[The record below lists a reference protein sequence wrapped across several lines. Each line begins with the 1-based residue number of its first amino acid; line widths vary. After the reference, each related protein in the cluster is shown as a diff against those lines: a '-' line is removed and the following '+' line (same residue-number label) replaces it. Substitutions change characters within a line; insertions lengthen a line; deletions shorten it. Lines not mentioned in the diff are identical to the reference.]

1 MPTLDGLGRFLRQ
14 NFRWRSLAILSL
26 CVGTGVTFVGA
37 TSGYFPAFLNAWRNW
52 YPTYIRPERVNIL
65 IILIGFLSIFFR
77 FLFKARRGE
86 QLHLR
91 KIAGLDAVNEAIG
104 RATEMGKP
112 ILFVNALGGPDEPSG
127 IATVNILGL
136 VAERVAQYETRLMV
150 PNYNPVMFAVQ
161 EEVVKD
167 AYTRAEKP
175 DALEPDTVSYVAGTQ
190 FAYAAAVSG
199 MMVREKPATIL
210 LMGRFYAE
218 SLILAETGA
227 ASGAIQIAGTD
238 ALTQLPF
245 FVAACD
251 YTLIGEELYAASAY
265 LTNDPQ
271 LLGTLKTQDLGKAL
285 AALTIIIG
293 FVYTL
298 IATKITD
305 TLAIQDFF
313 LRLLKTG

>member
-1 MPTLDGLGRFLRQ
+1 MRTRAEASRGNSRRNARILQATGLV
-14 NFRWRSLAILSL
+14 
-26 CVGTGVTFVGA
+26 CVLIAGAFVVGA
-37 TSGYFPAFLNAWRNW
+37 TDSQTSLWMQFKEW
-52 YPTYIRPERVNIL
+52 YPLYVRPERVNIL
-65 IILIGFLSIFFR
+65 GILGGFLLVFFTLLR
-77 FLFKARRGE
+77 RARQGE
-86 QLHLR
+86 KMYLR

-112 ILFVNALGGPDEPSG
+112 ILFINALGGPDEPSG

-136 VAERVAQYETRLMV
+136 VAERVAQYETKLMV

-161 EEVVKD
+161 QEVVKE
-167 AYTRAEKP
+167 AYIRAGKP
-175 DALEPDTVSYVAGTQ
+175 DALEPDTVSYIAGTQ
-190 FAYAAAVSG
+190 FAYAAACSG
-199 MMVREKPATIL
+199 LMVREKPATVL

-265 LTNDPQ
+265 LTGDPQ
-271 LLGTLKTQDLGKAL
+271 LIGTLKTQDFGKAI
-285 AALTIIIG
+285 AALTVIAG
-293 FVYTL
+293 FIYTL
-298 IATKITD
+298 IATKVFENPS
-305 TLAIQDFF
+305 LQDLV